1 MMTFARALYLS
12 KRISKCYVP
21 DLIIV
26 TTNYDLIEE
35 SLYKQAD
42 LNF

>member
-12 KRISKCYVP
+12 KRISKCYMP
-21 DLIIV
+21 
-26 TTNYDLIEE
+26 DLIEE